1 MICARCKRPMQ
12 KPAVTIT
19 SRSGAQVLGP
29 KCARIAGLLE
39 PVQRTRAPVFS
50 RPGEADAA
58 QMVLELSA

>member
-19 SRSGAQVLGP
+19 SRSGARVLGP
-29 KCARIAGLLE
+29 KCAKLAGLLE
-39 PVQRTRAPVFS
+39 PVQRNRAPVFS
-50 RPGEADAA
+50 RSVEVDAA